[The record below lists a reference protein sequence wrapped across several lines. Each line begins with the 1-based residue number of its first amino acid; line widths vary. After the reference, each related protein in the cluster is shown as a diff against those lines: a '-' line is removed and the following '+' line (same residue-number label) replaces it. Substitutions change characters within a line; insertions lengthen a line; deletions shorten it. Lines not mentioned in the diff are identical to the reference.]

1 MDSNHRFAE
10 CILTAGRVLIGG
22 QQYTSAELAAFGR
35 RARDGRVKVRM
46 DPCNT
51 SVVQVSLPGTKMFCL
66 AYSRVAGN
74 LNAKEITRIRP
85 VISDRREVRRLGFLE
100 SENM

>member
-1 MDSNHRFAE
+1 MYSNHRYAE
-10 CILTAGRVLIGG
+10 CSLTAGGVLIGG

-74 LNAKEITRIRP
+74 LNLKEITRIRR

-100 SENM
+100 SENP

>member
-1 MDSNHRFAE
+1 MDSNHRYAE
-10 CILTAGRVLIGG
+10 CILTAAGVLIGG

-74 LNAKEITRIRP
+74 LNLKEITRIRR

-100 SENM
+100 

>member
-1 MDSNHRFAE
+1 MDSNHRYAE
-10 CILTAGRVLIGG
+10 CILTAGGVLIGG

-35 RARDGRVKVRM
+35 RARDGRVRVRM

-51 SVVQVSLPGTKMFCL
+51 SVVQVSLPGTKMLCL

-74 LNAKEITRIRP
+74 PNLNLKEITRIRR
-85 VISDRREVRRLGFLE
+85 VISDRR
-100 SENM
+100 